1 MTNLMTA
8 SLSQASIFNEM
19 TVDLWQQVQPR
30 LQQSGIY
37 QKIVAYFQHSEP
49 RSDQQDSQRFD
60 GSSIA
65 IQSLLDQMAQ
75 TVIDLVSEVT
85 QTDPQTHDLSAVT
98 DVRQDAQSS
107 ASALAFDAAT
117 ADPVD
122 NHLQSDSV
130 EPSAFA
136 QEAAHEMETAMLDET
151 ATLKADLPL
160 AKFKNPF
167 HWSTKPSPAELQM
180 QRQQAREARLLEII
194 DLLKQT
200 RLQKG
205 ISLTQINQSTHVTI
219 HQLQLLENGELDQLP
234 EDIYLRGFIRRIG
247 NVLGLNGMAL
257 ASSIP
262 SVDDDVEAHTVRPS
276 WQVGAQAPAQH
287 GLQFQSAH
295 LYVAYAALMAGSAGG
310 LNMIMNASQPT
321 ATELPP
327 LEPLTESSQPSDDLS
342 YLNPDGLKSLQEVAP
357 PENMPY

>member
-19 TVDLWQQVQPR
+19 TADLWQQVQPR

-60 GSSIA
+60 GNSVA

-85 QTDPQTHDLSAVT
+85 RTDPQTHDLSDVT

-107 ASALAFDAAT
+107 ALAFDAVT
-117 ADPVD
+117 AAPVND
-122 NHLQSDSV
+122 HLQSDPV
-130 EPSAFA
+130 EPSASA
-136 QEAAHEMETAMLDET
+136 QESAEMETAMLDET
-151 ATLKADLPL
+151 AAPNADSPL

-167 HWSTKPSPAELQM
+167 HWSTKPSPAELHM
-180 QRQQAREARLLEII
+180 QRQQARETRLLEII

-276 WQVGAQAPAQH
+276 WQVGAHAPR

-310 LNMIMNASQPT
+310 LNMMMNASQPT
-321 ATELPP
+321 TTELPP

>member
-8 SLSQASIFNEM
+8 SLSQASIFNDI
-19 TVDLWQQVQPR
+19 TADLWQQVQPR

-60 GSSIA
+60 GSSVA

-85 QTDPQTHDLSAVT
+85 QAHPQTYVLSEA
-98 DVRQDAQSS
+98 REDAQSS
-107 ASALAFDAAT
+107 ASASAFEATT
-117 ADPVD
+117 ADPAD
-122 NHLQSDSV
+122 DHLQASSI
-130 EPSAFA
+130 EPSASA
-136 QEAAHEMETAMLDET
+136 YQPESAILDET
-151 ATLKADLPL
+151 AASNAASPL
-160 AKFKNPF
+160 TKFKNPF
-167 HWSTKPSPAELQM
+167 HWPTRPSPAELQM
-180 QRQQAREARLLEII
+180 QRQQAREARLLEIT

-205 ISLTQINQSTHVTI
+205 ISLTQIHQSTHVTI
-219 HQLQLLENGELDQLP
+219 HQLQLLENGDLDQLP

-262 SVDDDVEAHTVRPS
+262 SADDDIEAHTVRPS
-276 WQVGAQAPAQH
+276 WQVGEHAPR

-295 LYVAYAALMAGSAGG
+295 LYVAYAALMAGSAGS
-310 LNMIMNASQPT
+310 LNMIINSSQPT
-321 ATELPP
+321 TTELPP
-327 LEPLTESSQPSDDLS
+327 LEPITESSQSTDDLS
-342 YLNPDGLKSLQEVAP
+342 YLNPNSLKSLQEIAP
-357 PENMPY
+357 PENMPH

>member
-19 TVDLWQQVQPR
+19 TADLWQQVQPR

-37 QKIVAYFQHSEP
+37 QRIVACFQQSEP
-49 RSDQQDSQRFD
+49 SRDQQDSQRFD
-60 GSSIA
+60 GSSVA

-75 TVIDLVSEVT
+75 TVIDLVSEVAQT
-85 QTDPQTHDLSAVT
+85 QPQAHDLS
-98 DVRQDAQSS
+98 DVQSDARSS
-107 ASALAFDAAT
+107 VAALAFDVAI
-117 ADPVD
+117 ADA
-122 NHLQSDSV
+122 V

-136 QEAAHEMETAMLDET
+136 QESAPEREFDEFDTLDE
-151 ATLKADLPL
+151 AAAPDADSPL
-160 AKFKNPF
+160 TKFKNPF
-167 HWSTKPSPAELQM
+167 HWSTKPSPTELHM

-262 SVDDDVEAHTVRPS
+262 SADDDVEAHTVRPS
-276 WQVGAQAPAQH
+276 WQVGAHAPR

-310 LNMIMNASQPT
+310 LNMMMNASQPT

-327 LEPLTESSQPSDDLS
+327 LEPMMESSQPSDDLS